1 LRRSANGRVNALL
14 QDIEVALRAM
24 LRNIFRQLKPADVQA
39 LLSDTKTERKLFE
52 PELQRTLL
60 DWVGELG
67 TPAPQE
73 AKAELGKL
81 LKEKREEFEAN
92 TNLWTKV
99 CGVFS
104 EGLGPGVQACPMPEH
119 AVEWLTLAELSA
131 LLQKLADR
139 VLLDKP
145 RSGRMIDSPKK
156 RWPDYLTT
164 VRRLRNE
171 AAHLR
176 NISFQDIED
185 LLDILNAVRRDQL
198 DFLIV
203 P

>member
-1 LRRSANGRVNALL
+1 VKN
-14 QDIEVALRAM
+14 
-24 LRNIFRQLKPADVQA
+24 LKP
-39 LLSDTKTERKLFE
+39 
-52 PELQRTLL
+52 TLICGRRFVVYFPKVL
-60 DWVGELG
+60 VRECKPARCQN
-67 TPAPQE
+67 TP
-73 AKAELGKL
+73 
-81 LKEKREEFEAN
+81 
-92 TNLWTKV
+92 
-99 CGVFS
+99 
-104 EGLGPGVQACPMPEH
+104 
-119 AVEWLTLAELSA
+119 VEWLTLAELSA